1 MAKKKEVKKGKQK
14 QKQKE
19 APKQK
24 QKQQKKKYQLEF
36 EFRSSVRIL
45 YNYLSTPSGLSEWF
59 ADDVTV
65 HDNIYTFIWGKTFE
79 EAELQIH
86 KEPALVRFKWLN
98 SDPDTYFEFEIVT
111 DDLTS
116 DVALVVT
123 DFAEPDEVQE
133 QSLLWESQI
142 QNLRH
147 IIGS

>member
-1 MAKKKEVKKGKQK
+1 M
-14 QKQKE
+14 
-19 APKQK
+19 
-24 QKQQKKKYQLEF
+24 YQLEF

-45 YNYLSTPSGLSEWF
+45 FNYISSPSGLSEWF

-79 EAELQIH
+79 EAELIH
-86 KEPALVRFKWLN
+86 RKEPNSVRFKWVE
-98 SDPDTYFEFEIVT
+98 SEPETYFEFEIVT

-116 DVALVVT
+116 DVALIVT
-123 DFAEPDEVQE
+123 DFAFEEEVNE
-133 QSLLWESQI
+133 QSLLWESQV